1 MYSIIHL
8 PGLGMRSLQAVP
20 QSDSHGMPGCFDVR
34 CVSASMESWRGLGTE
49 MGLSEKGTLWWTNI
63 AIENGPFID
72 GLPIKH
78 GDFPLLC

>member
-34 CVSASMESWRGLGTE
+34 CVGVSMESGLGAE
-49 MGLSEKGTLWWTNI
+49 MGLSENGTPKW
-63 AIENGPFID
+63 PFFTSWKNNSLKKSVIND
-72 GLPIKH
+72 
-78 GDFPLLC
+78 D

>member
-34 CVSASMESWRGLGTE
+34 CVGVSMESGLGAE
-49 MGLSEKGTLWWTNI
+49 MGLSENGTPKW
-63 AIENGPFID
+63 PFFYIME
-72 GLPIKH
+72 KQ
-78 GDFPLLC
+78 FPKKICDKR